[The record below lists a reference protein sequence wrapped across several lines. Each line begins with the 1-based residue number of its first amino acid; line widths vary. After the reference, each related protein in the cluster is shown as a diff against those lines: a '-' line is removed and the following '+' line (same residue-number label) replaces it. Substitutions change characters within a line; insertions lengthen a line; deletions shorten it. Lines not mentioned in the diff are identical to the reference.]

1 MADALHHHTTDTDH
15 QEVTT
20 DMLLHQAAMNDI
32 HQEITTDMHLHPE
45 SMQLNTIATVNTETT
60 HVNIQEVQ
68 ITTDVMIVIVFLPH
82 LQKEVHH
89 DRRTAHMHPHQ
100 HVIAVTTLLVM
111 TGTAH
116 TDQVILT
123 QGQVLPLLQNTTNP
137 SKKVPTVT
145 STVPTCRVAVLT
157 VHQRQVPTAHQDPRR
172 TVAVLMAQA
181 QLQVLLH
188 QQHTLQVHAID

>member
-1 MADALHHHTTDTDH
+1 
-15 QEVTT
+15 
-20 DMLLHQAAMNDI
+20 MLLHQAAMNDI

-68 ITTDVMIVIVFLPH
+68 ITTDVMPTTDLPTTVTRLEMIVIVFLPH

-89 DRRTAHMHPHQ
+89 VRRTAHMHLHQ

-181 QLQVLLH
+181 QHQVLLH